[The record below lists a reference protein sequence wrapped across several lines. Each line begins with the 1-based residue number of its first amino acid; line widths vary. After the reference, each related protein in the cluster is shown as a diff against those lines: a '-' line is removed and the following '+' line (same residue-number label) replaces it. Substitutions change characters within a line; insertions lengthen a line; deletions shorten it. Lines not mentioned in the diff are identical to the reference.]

1 MARATTHKRARLI
14 YCTADVLLPVDLSVL
29 VEVLQ
34 AFQHIL
40 QHSGYGGLVQDAGL
54 VFPSGDDVLDHI
66 QHRAWILTTT
76 EKRFAVAVLRFA
88 GIIASLV
95 VNIHVRDKGK
105 LSRNGRSCC
114 YFCP

>member
-1 MARATTHKRARLI
+1 M
-14 YCTADVLLPVDLSVL
+14 DLSVL

-54 VFPSGDDVLDHI
+54 VFPSGDDVFDHI

-76 EKRFAVAVLRFA
+76 EKRFAIVELRFA
-88 GIIASLV
+88 G
-95 VNIHVRDKGK
+95 K
-105 LSRNGRSCC
+105 LRPWLSKLTSETNENCPETVAAAFVSAPNG
-114 YFCP
+114 